1 MTFGSTLNRHLESRN
16 VGYERRFG
24 RSASL
29 TRKELGRLLGAALRA
44 VYCYDAYG
52 QRAGIR

>member
-52 QRAGIR
+52 QQAGIR